1 MASPRPYVVAAAG
14 AVLAALY
21 FVPTASASTEHA
33 PAAAPAAHAAAAD
46 VQKADE
52 DGGLADTGA
61 FNTRPYLIG
70 GAVFLVVG
78 AGLLVEST
86 RRARQAEEPEPD
98 TTP

>member
-1 MASPRPYVVAAAG
+1 MVAAAG

-21 FVPTASASTEHA
+21 FVPTASASSEHAPA
-33 PAAAPAAHAAAAD
+33 PAAAPAAHAAAPE

-78 AGLLVEST
+78 AGLLAEST

-98 TTP
+98 SAP

>member
-1 MASPRPYVVAAAG
+1 MAAAG

-33 PAAAPAAHAAAAD
+33 ASAARPAAHAGAAD
-46 VQKADE
+46 VQKAD
-52 DGGLADTGA
+52 DGDLADTGA
-61 FNTRPYLIG
+61 FNTKPYLIG

-86 RRARQAEEPEPD
+86 RRARQAEESEPD

>member
-1 MASPRPYVVAAAG
+1 MVAAAG

-21 FVPTASASTEHA
+21 FVPTASASPEHA
-33 PAAAPAAHAAAAD
+33 PAAAPAAHSAAVGVPQGD
-46 VQKADE
+46 

-86 RRARQAEEPEPD
+86 RRARQADESEPD
-98 TTP
+98 TAP